1 MERLP
6 ADRRLEYL
14 SACTGDAQAD
24 AQLLER
30 MLLNI
35 RRAEILG
42 TPAGRRALGLA
53 SPEWW
58 DAYYAGMREA
68 PHRTKWLRKID
79 GLIKNRNGKKMLLL
93 APRNHGKTEAVASII
108 ARAVCYNRDIC
119 VMLICA
125 NEAQAILRLGRVKAI
140 LKSAQVVE
148 DFTQDAADG
157 FWGWGERNDDR
168 WREASVQVTR
178 TTHKV
183 DPTIIAIGAGG
194 KNVTGAH
201 PNLII
206 ADDIEGQEST
216 LTAREREKTKAW
228 FKGTLLPTLMP
239 GGTMVVIGTKKHH
252 DDLYTMLEANPVFEL
267 ERKPAILKW
276 PKSYEL
282 QRTKDE
288 QGRERVTGVETSG
301 EEQVLWSERDFE
313 WLLLEREAMRDE
325 GGGAREWAREFQ
337 HEVQDDSS
345 AAVPI
350 EQLQHAQKLG
360 KKFSLYEVPQGLVL
374 AEVHQGWDFSLVE
387 SAAHAARKDTDYT
400 VGLTW
405 ARTTDDHRILLGIVR
420 KRGITQDQLMTMMEE
435 EYERIQALGL
445 RVINVAMERNNFG
458 RLHVARALQRGRLP
472 VVPHDTSARS
482 KADPW
487 VGIPGLAMLFEQERV
502 ILPSRTRADRKAILI
517 LQQELHGLGVERHDD
532 TVMALHVVESVTR
545 MQPNQAPPLPKQ
557 GGLLRNPDDEDQRQR
572 RGPGRR
578 SRLKRRGPP
587 AGATRFNSRTG
598 WE

>member
-6 ADRRLEYL
+6 ADRRLEY
-14 SACTGDAQAD
+14 ATNCTGDKAAD
-24 AQLLER
+24 DRLLES
-30 MLLNI
+30 MLVNI

-42 TPAGRRALGLA
+42 SPAGRRALGLA

-79 GLIKNRNGKKMLLL
+79 ALIKNRNGKKMLLL
-93 APRNHGKTEAVASII
+93 APRNHGKTEAVATLI
-108 ARAVCYNRDIC
+108 ARAVAYDRNIC

-125 NEAQAILRLGRVKAI
+125 NEAQALLRLGRVKAI
-140 LKSAQVVE
+140 LRSSRVIE
-148 DFTQDAADG
+148 DFCQDPGEG
-157 FWGWGERNDDR
+157 FWGWGEKGDDR
-168 WREASVQVTR
+168 WREGSVLVTR

-252 DDLYTMLEANPVFEL
+252 DDLYSMLEANPVFEL
-267 ERKPAILKW
+267 EKRPAILKW
-276 PKSYEL
+276 PAKYEL

-288 QGRERVTGVETSG
+288 NDRERVTGVSTSG
-301 EEQVLWSERDFE
+301 EERVLWSERDVE
-313 WLLLEREAMRDE
+313 WLLLEREAMSDE
-325 GGGAREWAREFQ
+325 GGGAREWNREFQ
-337 HEVQDDSS
+337 HEVQDDAS

-350 EQLQHAQKLG
+350 DQLQHAQKLG
-360 KKFSLYEVPQGLVL
+360 KKFSLYEVPKGLTIAAVY
-374 AEVHQGWDFSLVE
+374 QGWDFSLVE
-387 SAAHAARKDTDYT
+387 SAKHAEKKDTDYT

-405 ARTTDDHRILLGIVR
+405 ARTQDDHRILLGIKR
-420 KRGITQDQLMTMMEE
+420 ERGITQDQIMTMMEE
-435 EYERIQALGL
+435 EYDRVQALGL
-445 RVINVAMERNNFG
+445 RVVSVAMERNNFG
-458 RLHVARALQRGRLP
+458 RLHVVRAMQRGRLP

-487 VGIPGLAMLFEQERV
+487 VGIPGLAMLC
-502 ILPSRTRADRKAILI
+502 
-517 LQQELHGLGVERHDD
+517 LH
-532 TVMALHVVESVTR
+532 
-545 MQPNQAPPLPKQ
+545 
-557 GGLLRNPDDEDQRQR
+557 PDY
-572 RGPGRR
+572 
-578 SRLKRRGPP
+578 
-587 AGATRFNSRTG
+587 A
-598 WE
+598 